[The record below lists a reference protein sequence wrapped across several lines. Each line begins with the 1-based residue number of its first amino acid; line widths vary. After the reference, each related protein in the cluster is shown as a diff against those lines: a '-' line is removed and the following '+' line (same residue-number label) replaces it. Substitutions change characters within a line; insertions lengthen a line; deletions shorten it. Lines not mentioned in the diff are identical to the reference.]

1 MGNSPSTLEKPAWE
15 PVLSK
20 IPLIKPS
27 HDRPLNRDVH
37 VPPEIVN
44 HIYQL
49 VLEQDVDGVILA
61 KPAPLIGAYS
71 TATNGKEPIIITSSC
86 AL

>member
-1 MGNSPSTLEKPAWE
+1 MGNSSLTLENLAWE

-20 IPLIKPS
+20 IPLVKPS
-27 HDRPLNRDVH
+27 HNGALNRDVH

-49 VLEQDVDGVILA
+49 VLEEDVDGVILP

-71 TATNGKEPIIITSSC
+71 TATNEKEPMTS
-86 AL
+86 AE